1 MLLNE
6 DQECS
11 KVAEMSSSS
20 LSLEAA
26 RTEPL
31 LHIQKDNIC
40 LKILDLLNLPQTVIT
55 AIHYL
60 KLIIEVN
67 IIERLLS
74 VQLDQSTC

>member
-11 KVAEMSSSS
+11 KVAEMSSNS

-31 LHIQKDNIC
+31 LHFTLEGQHLPQDPRPFEPATNCDNC
-40 LKILDLLNLPQTVIT
+40 YSLPQTY
-55 AIHYL
+55 H
-60 KLIIEVN
+60 
-67 IIERLLS
+67 RS
-74 VQLDQSTC
+74 